1 MLIARAPLRVSFGG
15 GGTDLPAYYERFG
28 GLVVSTTINK
38 YVYAHVA
45 VNGSGSAQIS
55 SADYQ
60 TFYRHHCG
68 TPLRCDGQLALPQA
82 ILREFG
88 VDRGLSIFIASEVP
102 PGTGLGSSSAV
113 AVALIQSIAAYL
125 GRPLSRRGIAEL
137 ACKVEIE
144 RLQAPI
150 GKQDQYAAAFGG
162 LNAFSFTR
170 DGVTVEPVRASAETI
185 ETLGRRLMLF
195 FTGTARNS
203 AAILRGQQHAS
214 AQDDGETIRGLHRLR
229 AIGQDCRW
237 CLERGDLE
245 GLGELIDSGW
255 QSKRR
260 LAAGI
265 TNASIDKAYDVA
277 KERGALGGK
286 ITGAGGGGF
295 LMLYCRE
302 ECQEA
307 VTEALE
313 NLGLHRMDF
322 HLERQGVTVSEVS
335 WVSPEV
341 AAVTALNSEK
351 ALAALAMHHQNGEAH
366 CGTHGPERAA

>member
-45 VNGSGSAQIS
+45 ANGSDSAQIS

-88 VDRGLSIFIASEVP
+88 VDRGLSVFIASEVP

-113 AVALIQSIAAYL
+113 AVALIQSIAACL
-125 GRPLSRRGIAEL
+125 DRPLSRRGIAEL

-144 RLQAPI
+144 RLRAPI

-162 LNAFSFTR
+162 LNAFAFTR
-170 DGVTVEPVRASAETI
+170 DGVSVEPIRASAETI
-185 ETLGRRLMLF
+185 ETLGRRLMLL

-203 AAILRGQQHAS
+203 AAILRGQQRAS
-214 AQDDGETIRGLHRLR
+214 TQDDGETIRGLHRIR

-237 CLERGDLE
+237 CLERGDLD

-255 QSKRR
+255 QSKR
-260 LAAGI
+260 LLTAGI
-265 TNASIDKAYDVA
+265 TNVAIDRAYDLA

-295 LMLYCRE
+295 LLLYCRE
-302 ECQEA
+302 ERQED
-307 VTEALE
+307 VTEGLE
-313 NLGLHRMDF
+313 RLGLRRMDF

-335 WVSPEV
+335 WVTPEV
-341 AAVTALNSEK
+341 AAVTAPN
-351 ALAALAMHHQNGEAH
+351 
-366 CGTHGPERAA
+366 PERALAELARHHENGAAHASKDEPGKAA